1 MNHGAMKQSVFLPFA
16 DSRVQHGYPGQQK
29 YLGQARMS
37 QFLQLCSIVG
47 KGSGKHCRGSSHQYP
62 SMLNFFIVNEGSGK
76 HC

>member
-1 MNHGAMKQSVFLPFA
+1 
-16 DSRVQHGYPGQQK
+16 
-29 YLGQARMS
+29 MS